1 MRRLLLLVLLLAALG
16 LGALGALRTGPAPT
30 AEIAPS
36 LPGIGPRTAVTVT
49 VREPQRG
56 LSAVTVELVQDQQV
70 WPLASETF
78 TPRGPL
84 DFWGPLVAE
93 RQFAVE
99 VGKTANPGL
108 RNGTA
113 VVRVRAERARS
124 WLRREPEVVVERELP
139 VRLQPPSLQVLSTQ
153 TYVRQGGAE
162 AVVYRVGEGT
172 ERDGVE
178 AGSWFFPGF
187 PLPGGQPGQRFALFA
202 VPYDLGDPSGVRLL
216 AADALGNET
225 RAAFIDQFTPRPF
238 TTDTITVSDTFL
250 AKVVPEILANTPEV
264 VDQGDPLA
272 TYLEINRNL
281 RRANNEELRRLAA
294 ASEPRFLWQGA
305 FGGLPNG
312 KVMSS
317 FADRRTY
324 LYNGQEV
331 DQQDHLG
338 FDLASVQKAP
348 IPASGAGVVVLAR
361 YFGIYGNAVV
371 IDHGYG
377 LQSLYG
383 HLSTI
388 EVSPGQRV
396 ERGQRL
402 GTSGVTGLAAGDHLH
417 FTMLLAGL
425 PVNPVEWWDGQ
436 WIAHRLGRKLG
447 AALPGSGVDTT
458 AEGAAR

>member
-1 MRRLLLLVLLLAALG
+1 MRRTIFVLLLLLALG
-16 LGALGALRTGPAPT
+16 IAAVGALRTGPPPVT
-30 AEIAPS
+30 EITTEP
-36 LPGIGPRTAVTVT
+36 PGIGPATAVTVH
-49 VREPQRG
+49 VREPERG
-56 LSAVTVELVQDQQV
+56 LSSVVIELVQDQQT

-78 TPRGPL
+78 QPRSPIA
-84 DFWGPLVAE
+84 FWGPLVAE
-93 RQFAVE
+93 RSFDLT

-108 RNGTA
+108 RNGKATI
-113 VVRVRAERARS
+113 RVRAGRAAG
-124 WLRREPEVVVERELP
+124 WVRREADVLIERELP

-153 TYVRQGGAE
+153 TYVKQGGAE
-162 AVVYRVGEGT
+162 LVVYRVGEAT

-187 PLPGGQPGQRFALFA
+187 PLPGGQPGERFALFA
-202 VPYDLGDPSGVRLL
+202 VPYDMGDVSAVRLL
-216 AADALGNET
+216 AADGLGNEA
-225 RAAFIDQFTPRPF
+225 RAAFIDQFTPRPY
-238 TTDTITVSDTFL
+238 TTDTITVSDQFL
-250 AKVVPEILANTPEV
+250 AKVVPEILANTPEISE
-264 VDQGDPLA
+264 QADPLA

-281 RRANNEELRRLAA
+281 RRANAEELRRLAA
-294 ASEPRFLWQGA
+294 ASQPRFLWQGA

-324 LYNGQEV
+324 LYNEREV

-338 FDLASVQKAP
+338 FDLASTQKAP
-348 IPASGAGVVVLAR
+348 IPAAGTGVVVLAR

-371 IDHGYG
+371 VDHGYG

-388 EVSPGQRV
+388 EVTEGQPV

-425 PVNPVEWWDGQ
+425 PVNPVEWWDAQ

-447 AALPGSGVDTT
+447 AALPGMASEV
-458 AEGAAR
+458 AP